1 MKIKSLKWPHS
12 KKKRKKKKEKK
23 RKKKNDIFFKKK
35 LVRCVYAGFVAMIT
49 ILDQPDDKT
58 AENYTTHQIFVGFAQ
73 KYVMG
78 LTPIVMPKN

>member
-1 MKIKSLKWPHS
+1 
-12 KKKRKKKKEKK
+12 
-23 RKKKNDIFFKKK
+23 
-35 LVRCVYAGFVAMIT
+35 MIT
-49 ILDQPDDKT
+49 ILDQPDNKT